1 MPQSDVDV
9 RALDTP
15 GEILERAR
23 SLVEP
28 LRAGAAARDRERT
41 YPYEQLQLVRESG
54 LEALLV
60 PLEFGGMGGT
70 YMDEVRV
77 VGILAEGDSSVA
89 QIFHV
94 HGTGVEICTQV
105 APPELQKRF
114 HEATIARK
122 CRWSNA
128 YSELG
133 TKNIFEYAVKLTPD
147 DDGYRLSGRKFY
159 CTGSLGADVMYVT
172 AVIDGTDQLRLV
184 LMPTDTAGVTIEDD
198 WDGMG
203 QVGTASGS
211 IVLDN
216 VRIEASQVVE
226 MDGMATPESL
236 FGPLGQLSFSA
247 IHVGIAKAACAEALD
262 YVRTKV
268 RPWVHAGVED
278 AREDPILQV
287 RVGEMRTLLDAAD
300 AMQKRAIDAM
310 AGVLGRT
317 ERRDPC
323 HGVGRHVA
331 GKGVLDRRRSSRLRD
346 GISGVRLLGDA
357 SLARARSTLAQPAHA
372 QPARP
377 RRLQAQDGWRLLPH
391 RQPAARDGVHL
402 VSAER
407 GTRQK
412 ETHDELRGE
421 RWRADLVRRP
431 GRG

>member
-310 AGVLGRT
+310 AASWAAPSAETRAMAS
-317 ERRDPC
+317 
-323 HGVGRHVA
+323 VA
-331 GKGVLDRRRSSRLRD
+331 TSQAKAFSTDAGLRVCEMAFQVSGSSATLRSRGLDRHWRNLRTLSLHD
-346 GISGVRLLGDA
+346 PADYKHKMVGDFY
-357 SLARARSTLAQPAHA
+357 LT
-372 QPARP
+372 
-377 RRLQAQDGWRLLPH
+377 DNLP
-391 RQPAARDGVHL
+391 PVTAY
-402 VSAER
+402 
-407 GTRQK
+407 T
-412 ETHDELRGE
+412 
-421 RWRADLVRRP
+421 
-431 GRG
+431 

>member
-15 GEILERAR
+15 GETLERAR
-23 SLVEP
+23 ALVAP
-28 LRAGAAARDRERT
+28 LREGAAARDRERS
-41 YPYEQLQLVRESG
+41 YPYEQLDLVRQSG

-60 PLEFGGMGGT
+60 PREFGGMGGT

-77 VGILAEGDSSVA
+77 VGILAEGDSNVA

-114 HEATIARK
+114 HEATIARN

-133 TKNIFEYAVKLTPD
+133 TKNIFEYAVELTPD
-147 DDGYRLSGRKFY
+147 GDGYRLSGRKFY

-172 AVIDGTDQLRLV
+172 AVIEGTEQLRLV
-184 LMPTDTAGVTIEDD
+184 LMPTDVDGVTIEDD

-211 IVLDN
+211 TVLDN
-216 VRIEASQVVE
+216 VRIEANQVVE

-236 FGPLGQLSFSA
+236 FGPLGQLSFCA
-247 IHVGIAKAACAEALD
+247 IHVGIAKAAWAEALD

-268 RPWVHAGVED
+268 RPWVHAGVDD
-278 AREDPILQV
+278 ALQDPILQV

-300 AMQKRAIDAM
+300 AMQERGIEAM
-310 AGVLGRT
+310 AASWAAPSAESRAAAS
-317 ERRDPC
+317 
-323 HGVGRHVA
+323 VA
-331 GKGVLDRRRSSRLRD
+331 TSQAKAFSTDAGLRVCEVAFQVCGSSATLRSRGLDRHWRNLRTLSLHD
-346 GISGVRLLGDA
+346 PADYKHKMVGDFY
-357 SLARARSTLAQPAHA
+357 LT
-372 QPARP
+372 
-377 RRLQAQDGWRLLPH
+377 DNLP
-391 RQPAARDGVHL
+391 PVTAY
-402 VSAER
+402 
-407 GTRQK
+407 T
-412 ETHDELRGE
+412 
-421 RWRADLVRRP
+421 
-431 GRG
+431 